1 MKMVHISRSEYIMQA
16 RRAGPSAILIE
27 LPGTDAVS
35 AAYQL
40 LSTLRERGE
49 LTAAEIVPA
58 ARTVLLDGVPDP
70 ERVFRLLPTELT
82 PTTETP
88 TTTTRVDIITR
99 YDGEDLDDVARLWD
113 TDRAGVVALHT
124 GTEFRVAFCGF
135 APGFAYLTGLGPRH
149 HVPRRT
155 SPRTRVPAGTVALAG
170 PYSGVYPTASPGGW
184 QLIGRTRE
192 TLFDLGNEPPALLT
206 PGTVVRFVEET

>member
-1 MKMVHISRSEYIMQA
+1 M
-16 RRAGPSAILIE
+16 IE
-27 LPGTDAVS
+27 LPGDDAVS
-35 AAYQL
+35 AAYDL
-40 LSTLRERGE
+40 LTDLRDRGE

-70 ERVFRLLPTELT
+70 DRVFRLLPQDLSAGATT
-82 PTTETP
+82 PAKPRQIT
-88 TTTTRVDIITR
+88 IGTR
-99 YDGEDLDDVARLWD
+99 YDGEDLDDVARLWG
-113 TDRAGVVALHT
+113 TDRAGVIAIHT

-149 HVPRRT
+149 HVPRRA

-192 TLFDLGNEPPALLT
+192 TLFDLENDPPALLT
-206 PGTVVRFVEET
+206 PGTIVRFAEET

>member
-1 MKMVHISRSEYIMQA
+1 MRA

-27 LPGTDAVS
+27 LPGDDAVS
-35 AAYQL
+35 AAYEL
-40 LSTLRERGE
+40 LTGLRERGE

-70 ERVFRLLPTELT
+70 DRVFRLLPGDAT
-82 PTTETP
+82 PTPPGTEGNTQI
-88 TTTTRVDIITR
+88 TITTR
-99 YDGEDLDDVARLWD
+99 YDGEDLDDVARLWG
-113 TDRAGVVALHT
+113 TDRAGVIAIHT

-135 APGFAYLTGLGPRH
+135 APGFAYLTGLGPHH
-149 HVPRRT
+149 HVPRRAT
-155 SPRTRVPAGTVALAG
+155 PRTRVPAGTVALAG

-192 TLFDLGNEPPALLT
+192 TLFDLDNDPPALLT
-206 PGTVVRFVEET
+206 PGTVVRFAEEP

>member
-1 MKMVHISRSEYIMQA
+1 MHV

-27 LPGTDAVS
+27 LAGTEAVF
-35 AAYQL
+35 AAYEL
-40 LSTLRERGE
+40 LTTARERGE
-49 LTAAEIVPA
+49 LTAAEIIPA

-70 ERVFRLLPTELT
+70 ESVFRLLPADDPAPPKVAEN
-82 PTTETP
+82 PTSIT
-88 TTTTRVDIITR
+88 ISTR
-99 YDGEDLDDVARLWD
+99 YDGADLDDVARLWD
-113 TDRAGVVALHT
+113 TDRAGVIAIHT

-149 HVPRRT
+149 HVPRRP
-155 SPRTRVPAGTVALAG
+155 SPRTRVPVGTVALAG

-192 TLFDLGNEPPALLT
+192 KLFDLDAEEPALLT
-206 PGTVVRFVEET
+206 PGATVHFIEET

>member
-1 MKMVHISRSEYIMQA
+1 MHA

-27 LPGTDAVS
+27 LPGDEAVS
-35 AAYQL
+35 AAYEL
-40 LSTLRERGE
+40 LTGLRERGE

-70 ERVFRLLPTELT
+70 DRVFRLLPEDLSTGTGT
-82 PTTETP
+82 PAKPHRITIP
-88 TTTTRVDIITR
+88 TR
-99 YDGEDLDDVARLWD
+99 YDGEDLDDVARLWG
-113 TDRAGVVALHT
+113 TDRAGVIAIHT

-149 HVPRRT
+149 HVPRRA

-192 TLFDLGNEPPALLT
+192 TLFDLANDPPALLA
-206 PGTVVRFVEET
+206 PGTIVRFAEET

>member
-1 MKMVHISRSEYIMQA
+1 MHV

-27 LPGTDAVS
+27 LAGTEAVF
-35 AAYQL
+35 AAYEL
-40 LSTLRERGE
+40 LTAARERGE
-49 LTAAEIVPA
+49 LTAEEIIPA

-70 ERVFRLLPTELT
+70 DLVFRLLPAEPSLSGEKPEDPKTIT
-82 PTTETP
+82 
-88 TTTTRVDIITR
+88 ISTR

-113 TDRAGVVALHT
+113 TDRAGVIAIHT

-149 HVPRRT
+149 HVPRRP
-155 SPRTRVPAGTVALAG
+155 SPRTRVPVGTVALAG

-192 TLFDLGNEPPALLT
+192 RLFDLERDEPALLT
-206 PGTVVRFVEET
+206 PGAVVRFVEDE

>member
-1 MKMVHISRSEYIMQA
+1 MHV

-27 LPGTDAVS
+27 LAGTEAVF
-35 AAYQL
+35 AAYEL
-40 LSTLRERGE
+40 LTAARERGE
-49 LTAAEIVPA
+49 LTAEEIIPA

-70 ERVFRLLPTELT
+70 DLVFRLLPAGDKLPPAPAEEPKT
-82 PTTETP
+82 
-88 TTTTRVDIITR
+88 IMISTR

-113 TDRAGVVALHT
+113 TDRAGVVAIHT

-149 HVPRRT
+149 HVPRRP
-155 SPRTRVPAGTVALAG
+155 SPRTRVPVGTVALAG

-192 TLFDLGNEPPALLT
+192 KLFDLEKDEPALLT
-206 PGTVVRFVEET
+206 PGATVRFVEEA

>member
-1 MKMVHISRSEYIMQA
+1 MHV

-27 LPGTDAVS
+27 LAGTEAVF
-35 AAYQL
+35 AAYEL
-40 LSTLRERGE
+40 LTAARERGE
-49 LTAAEIVPA
+49 LTAAEIIPA

-70 ERVFRLLPTELT
+70 DRVFRLLPAD
-82 PTTETP
+82 ETAP
-88 TTTTRVDIITR
+88 ATRAEDPKTVTIVTR

-113 TDRAGVVALHT
+113 TDRAGVIAVHT

-149 HVPRRT
+149 HVPRRP
-155 SPRTRVPAGTVALAG
+155 SPRTRVPVGTVALAG

-192 TLFDLGNEPPALLT
+192 TLFDLEADEPALLT
-206 PGTVVRFVEET
+206 PGAIVRFVEEA